1 MESRAAYSPDS
12 QQGQAQPKECATAG
26 DLSLADA
33 YLTSRR
39 ERAKLFAYFKRI
51 LRFGRLHLRRP
62 IERKTSSSS
71 PRNSPSWSRRH
82 NRRSPEN
89 AITLARPHHGR
100 TSASIK
106 AAFSHT
112 IGAFL
117 PKPGAEFSVCQ
128 PLFPFG
134 NLRQSLI
141 FSCYF
146 GKRSAVRLGRRRS
159 DSIGRSREIA

>member
-51 LRFGRLHLRRP
+51 LRFGRLRLRRP

-71 PRNSPSWSRRH
+71 PRK
-82 NRRSPEN
+82 
-89 AITLARPHHGR
+89 LAKLVPM
-100 TSASIK
+100 
-106 AAFSHT
+106 
-112 IGAFL
+112 
-117 PKPGAEFSVCQ
+117 PQ
-128 PLFPFG
+128 PAL
-134 NLRQSLI
+134 
-141 FSCYF
+141 
-146 GKRSAVRLGRRRS
+146 A
-159 DSIGRSREIA
+159 